1 MSEPIFV
8 RILLWCY
15 IGLMKTFLSNF
26 FQDFKV
32 LHWTNEYMSEP
43 FLCKDF
49 KVLHWTHEYM
59 SEPFL
64 CKDFKVLHWT
74 HEYMSEPFLC
84 KDFKVLHWT
93 HEYMSEPFL
102 CKDLFQEISDCR
114 MVMIPC
120 K

>member
-1 MSEPIFV
+1 M
-8 RILLWCY
+8 
-15 IGLMKTFLSNF
+15 
-26 FQDFKV
+26 
-32 LHWTNEYMSEP
+32 
-43 FLCKDF
+43 
-49 KVLHWTHEYM
+49 
-59 SEPFL
+59 
-64 CKDFKVLHWT
+64 LHWT

-102 CKDLFQEISDCR
+102 CKDLFQEISDCQ